1 MIELKR
7 WLLLISVVLLS
18 FQVVYAAEGI
28 GMLEVPT
35 GSISTVDTD
44 IEATIENWGYDR
56 IFVALPEGWTINVMQ
71 SSARSFQVR
80 ETGLWRIYGMP
91 YSRSSMLGRGEVFT
105 VASWSYTETPVKIE
119 TTIGDRQGWW
129 LRPNEGLLLDIRVDE
144 ISTSGGVI
152 DPVKIEREN
161 PSIRVTKWY
170 ESFLL
175 EVEEPGLITAPWIV
189 EGAALVESRPAMYS
203 SSGSEGATV
212 YYEKYQEEVMT
223 DVPAWDEWFDLKNS
237 LVYMMT
243 KTALATIDLE
253 FLSIEDADD
262 IRVTI
267 TPVWKVENWADITY
281 AYEWKSYRKVEGI
294 GVTALDIP
302 EWFELF

>member
-1 MIELKR
+1 L
-7 WLLLISVVLLS
+7 
-18 FQVVYAAEGI
+18 
-28 GMLEVPT
+28 
-35 GSISTVDTD
+35 
-44 IEATIENWGYDR
+44 
-56 IFVALPEGWTINVMQ
+56 
-71 SSARSFQVR
+71 
-80 ETGLWRIYGMP
+80 
-91 YSRSSMLGRGEVFT
+91 
-105 VASWSYTETPVKIE
+105 E

-152 DPVKIEREN
+152 DPVKIERET

-170 ESFLL
+170 ESFVI

-243 KTALATIDLE
+243 KTALAPIDLE

-262 IRVTI
+262 VGVTI